1 MSRRAFTV
9 EEAEALLPAVRG
21 VLEGIRERQ
30 RELAERHEKIQL
42 LDALWGEAV
51 TRPGNPDHQEFLA
64 HRRALRAGAREIER
78 RIQEEL
84 IGRGIRF
91 PAGGLEH
98 GLVDFPTTLDG
109 RWVYLCWRYGEE
121 RVGHWHEVEG
131 GYAGRRPIT
140 PEERARM
147 GRPDD
152 PAREDDS
159 ALDF

>member
-21 VLEGIRERQ
+21 VLEGIRGRQ
-30 RELAERHEKIQL
+30 RALAERHEKLQL

-51 TRPGNPDHQEFLA
+51 TRPGNPDHPEFLA

-91 PAGGLEH
+91 PVGGLEH

-121 RVGHWHEVEG
+121 RVGHWHEVEAG
-131 GYAGRRPIT
+131 FAGRRPIT